1 MFNMSKR
8 TRSALLWAGCFA
20 ALFLYMYLRHGY
32 AFPFIEQNR
41 MFMWDGGWIL
51 RRAAEC
57 GGAAA
62 VARDF
67 LLQFF
72 VEPWSGALITALLL
86 AAVGVTMR
94 RTLERVAADNGAWLL
109 WLAPVAAQI
118 FLTVDYDYRYE
129 GLLSWLAAWGLFS
142 IMVRVGGGTALRV
155 AVATALSV
163 VLYWLAGPAAI
174 AFAVTLFVY
183 EAMCGH
189 KRWWY
194 LLPVAAALAMALAAY
209 GRGWYGTLARA
220 FTPEAYWNP
229 MVPASSWVWA
239 AWVAMPVAVAVVRP
253 LAALRHRAGTM
264 LRRGAVVVV
273 QAAAVAVIA
282 VAAAHGE
289 RYYMQQDTR
298 LFERLD
304 YLMRRGAWD
313 EVIATVAASG
323 GENTL
328 HCFML
333 NTALL
338 ERGELAERAF
348 AFRQAGLEGLSI
360 DWSDNNPFLF
370 PMLSDMYYAAGN
382 VSIAQ
387 ETAFKK
393 NSEALAVNG
402 SCNPRMLLRLVQ
414 TAVATGGHS
423 GYATAEK
430 YISMLE
436 RTLFYRREASS
447 YRRFLWND
455 RAVEADARLGAE
467 RANMANI
474 AVVYAAERD
483 AALLAGLHPNALAG
497 RTVDHLLVGRLL
509 NRDLE
514 GFRAAV
520 DGCRAGGVMP
530 SAECYGEALLIYGAM
545 TGRDMGG
552 YGISEETRR
561 RFLAFQSF
569 AAENY
574 SRNDLAAIMRRT
586 YGGTYMYY
594 YMFAGEE
601 PAGKR

>member
-1 MFNMSKR
+1 MTKISEKIS
-8 TRSALLWAGCFA
+8 TALFGTVLAA
-20 ALFLYMYLRHGY
+20 ALFLYLYLRHGY

-72 VEPWSGALITALLL
+72 VEPWSGALLAALLL
-86 AAVGVTMR
+86 TLTAVAVQ

-313 EVIATVAASG
+313 DVIATVAASG

-338 ERGELAERAF
+338 ERGELAARAF
-348 AFRQAGLEGLSI
+348 TFPQRGLEGLSI

-370 PMLSDMYYAAGN
+370 PLLSDMYYAVGN

-545 TGRDMGG
+545 TGRDMAG

>member
-72 VEPWSGALITALLL
+72 VEPWSGALLAALLL
-86 AAVGVTMR
+86 TLMAVAVQ
-94 RTLERVAADNGAWLL
+94 RTLERVEPGNGALLL
-109 WLAPVAAQI
+109 WLAPVAAQM
-118 FLTVDYDYRYE
+118 FLLVDYDYRYE
-129 GLLSWLAAWGLFS
+129 GIVAWLAAWGLFS
-142 IMVRVGGGTALRV
+142 LFVRVGGGA
-155 AVATALSV
+155 AVRAVSASAAAAA
-163 VLYWLAGPAAI
+163 LYWLAGPAAI

-183 EAMCGH
+183 ELRRGE
-189 KRWWY
+189 KGRLWY
-194 LLPVAAALAMALAAY
+194 LLPVAAALAMAVAAY
-209 GRGWYGTLARA
+209 GCGWYGTLRRA
-220 FTPEAYWNP
+220 FTPAAYYNP
-229 MVPASSWVWA
+229 MAAPAAWEWA
-239 AWVAMPVAVAVVRP
+239 AWAAMPLAAAAVRP
-253 LAALRHRAGTM
+253 LAM
-264 LRRGAVVVV
+264 LRRGTAVWRRAAAAAGQAAVVAAI
-273 QAAAVAVIA
+273 AAA
-282 VAAAHGE
+282 AARGAQ
-289 RYYMQQDTR
+289 YYMQEDTR
-298 LFERLD
+298 QFEHLD
-304 YLMRRGAWD
+304 YLMRCGAWD
-313 EVIATVAASG
+313 EVIDECAAG
-323 GENTL
+323 THNTL
-328 HCFML
+328 HCFIL

-338 ERGELAERAF
+338 ERDELAGRAF
-348 AFRQAGLEGLSI
+348 TFPQAGLEGLSI

-483 AALLAGLHPNALAG
+483 AALLAGLHPNAIAG

-545 TGRDMGG
+545 TGRDMAG

>member
-1 MFNMSKR
+1 MVSISKK
-8 TRSALLWAGCFA
+8 TLSALLWAGCFA

-32 AFPFIEQNR
+32 VFPFIEQNR
-41 MFMWDGGWIL
+41 MFMWDGGHIL
-51 RRAAEC
+51 RRIAEC

-72 VEPWSGALITALLL
+72 IEPWGGALIAALLL
-86 AAVGVTMR
+86 VKTGVATQW
-94 RTLERVAADNGAWLL
+94 TLERVVPDNGALLL

-118 FLTVDYDYRYE
+118 FLMVDYDYRYE
-129 GLLSWLAAWGLFS
+129 GIVAWLAAWGLFS
-142 IMVRVGGGTALRV
+142 LFVCAGGGAAVR
-155 AVATALSV
+155 AVAASAAAAA
-163 VLYWLAGPAAI
+163 LYWLAGPAAI
-174 AFAVTLFVY
+174 AFAATLFVY
-183 EAMCGH
+183 ERVRGG
-189 KRWWY
+189 KGRLWY
-194 LLPVAAALAMALAAY
+194 LLPVAAALTMAVAAY
-209 GRGWYGTLARA
+209 GCGWYGTLRRA
-220 FTPEAYWNP
+220 FTPAAYYNP
-229 MVPASSWVWA
+229 MAEPAAWAWA
-239 AWVAMPVAVAVVRP
+239 AWAAMPLAAAAVRP
-253 LAALRHRAGTM
+253 LAM
-264 LRRGAVVVV
+264 LRRGTAVWRRAAAAAG
-273 QAAAVAVIA
+273 QAAVVAVIA
-282 VAAAHGE
+282 AAAAHGA
-289 RYYMQQDTR
+289 RYYMQEDTR

-313 EVIATVAASG
+313 EVIDECAAG
-323 GENTL
+323 AHNTL
-328 HCFML
+328 HCFIL

-338 ERGELAERAF
+338 ERDELAGRAF
-348 AFRQAGLEGLSI
+348 TFPQAGLEGLSI

-402 SCNPRMLLRLVQ
+402 TCNPRMLLRLVQ
-414 TAVATGGHS
+414 TAVAAGGYS

-455 RAVEADARLGAE
+455 EAVEADARLGAE

-483 AALLAGLHPNALAG
+483 AALLAGLRPNALAG

-530 SAECYGEALLIYGAM
+530 AAECYGEALLIYGAM

-574 SRNDLAAIMRRT
+574 SRSDLAAIMRRT

-594 YMFAGEE
+594 YMFAGGG

>member
-1 MFNMSKR
+1 MTKISEKI
-8 TRSALLWAGCFA
+8 SATLFGTVLAA
-20 ALFLYMYLRHGY
+20 ALFLYLYLRHGY
-32 AFPFIEQNR
+32 VFPFIEQNR
-41 MFMWDGGWIL
+41 MFLWDGGWVL
-51 RRAAEC
+51 RRMAEC
-57 GGAAA
+57 GGTAA

-67 LLQFF
+67 VLQFF
-72 VEPWSGALITALLL
+72 IEPWSGALITALLL

-129 GLLSWLAAWGLFS
+129 GFLSWLAAWGLFS
-142 IMVRVGGGTALRV
+142 IMVRAGGTTALRV
-155 AVATALSV
+155 AAATALSV

-183 EAMCGH
+183 EAMRGH

-229 MVPASSWVWA
+229 MVPASPWVWA

-253 LAALRHRAGTM
+253 LAALRRRAGTI
-264 LRRGAVVVV
+264 LRRGVVVMV

-313 EVIATVAASG
+313 DVIATVAASG

-338 ERGELAERAF
+338 ERGELAARAF
-348 AFRQAGLEGLSI
+348 TFPQRGLEGLSI

-370 PMLSDMYYAAGN
+370 PLLSDMYYAVGN

-414 TAVATGGHS
+414 TFLAGGGRS
-423 GYATAEK
+423 GHAAAEK

-436 RTLFYRREASS
+436 HTLFYRDAASV
-447 YRRFLWND
+447 YRRMVGD
-455 RAVEADARLGAE
+455 DGAVAADARLGAE
-467 RANMANI
+467 RENMSNI

-483 AALLAGLHPNALAG
+483 ASQLSRLKPNALVG
-497 RTVDHLLVGRLL
+497 RTVEHLLTGRLL

-520 DGCRAGGVMP
+520 EGCRTAGVMP
-530 SAECYGEALLIYGAM
+530 AAECFEEALLIYGAM
-545 TGRDMGG
+545 TGRDMSG
-552 YGISEETRR
+552 YDISEQTRR

-574 SRNDLAAIMRRT
+574 ARSDLAALMRRN

-594 YMFAGEE
+594 FMFAGEE
-601 PAGKR
+601 PAAKR